1 MSENHAVENLR
12 EVREAI
18 RRAASD
24 YGRDPSGITLVAV
37 SKTFPAEAIEPV
49 LAAGQQVF
57 GENYVQEAKAKWPEL
72 RKRYPAVEL
81 HMIGPLQSNKAREAV
96 ELFDVIHTLDRPS
109 LAQALAKEIARQGK
123 RPRLLVQVNTGEEPQ
138 KAGVIPAETDAFI
151 EACRTTYGLEIEGL
165 MCIPPAEDPPSPHFA
180 LLNAI
185 AGRNGLTA
193 LSMGMSA
200 DFDAAIQ
207 LGATHVRV
215 GSAIF
220 GTRSKPTA

>member
-1 MSENHAVENLR
+1 MSDNHAVDGLR
-12 EVREAI
+12 QVQESI

-49 LAAGQQVF
+49 LAVGQRVF
-57 GENYVQEAKAKWPEL
+57 GENYVQEAKTKWPGL
-72 RKRYPAVEL
+72 RARFPDVEL

-109 LAQALAKEIARQGK
+109 LAEALAKEIARQG
-123 RPRLLVQVNTGEEPQ
+123 RTPRLLVQVNTGEEPQ
-138 KAGVIPAETDAFI
+138 KGGVVPTEVDAFL
-151 EACRTTYGLEIEGL
+151 EACRERYGLQIEGL

-180 LLNAI
+180 LLHTI
-185 AGRNGLTA
+185 AKRHGLGV

-220 GTRSKPTA
+220 GARPSKA